1 MVESRSIVEWSVFQI
16 LFENQTKLSPIFRP
30 PFEYWTFK
38 HRTSK
43 SLLFRSPLYIFCSL
57 KSVYLCVNSK
67 CFLIFVLVQNH
78 ASEERRAFQSQSL
91 VQPQENQ
98 QSSGKQFYSIFANQI
113 CSLYLR
119 SSLLIM

>member
-1 MVESRSIVEWSVFQI
+1 MNTGHLNTGQVKVCYSDPHCTYFVE
-16 LFENQTKLSPIFRP
+16 
-30 PFEYWTFK
+30 
-38 HRTSK
+38 
-43 SLLFRSPLYIFCSL
+43 
-57 KSVYLCVNSK
+57 SVYLCFNSK